1 MQYTKRI
8 FTLQT
13 PTIMKSC
20 RLLFLFILWL
30 VAGMPARAQSV
41 KSTDKLYRELAA
53 KDSLLFDI
61 AFNTCKVADL
71 QQVLSADFTFF
82 HDNGYDGFTTDQSGS
97 KFIGN
102 VERFCANRE
111 NRMRREIEKGSLQTF
126 AIGEND
132 AVQTGVQ
139 RLYLTLKNQPEHLV
153 EISKFTR
160 NWKKTKSGW
169 KMTQETDFL
178 VKTHFDDPGQRYV
191 PAPYIPS
198 REPLYATIVQMDSLY
213 FDTYNTCN
221 LQRMAT
227 MLADTIEF
235 YHDRTGLCSSKA
247 EVIANTR
254 KNICGRVTRELVP
267 GSVEVYAI
275 PNYGALEIGYHRFH
289 NKWEPVGTPSR
300 ASKFITLWKQ
310 EGDQWKMS
318 RVISLH

>member
-1 MQYTKRI
+1 
-8 FTLQT
+8 
-13 PTIMKSC
+13 MKSC
-20 RLLFLFILWL
+20 RLLFLSLLWL
-30 VAGMPARAQSV
+30 IAVVPAHAQST
-41 KSTDKLYRELAA
+41 KSTDVLYRELAA

-61 AFNTCKVADL
+61 AFNSCKVADL
-71 QQVLSADFTFF
+71 RAILSADFTFF
-82 HDNGYDGFTTDQSGS
+82 HDNGYDGLTMGQSGV
-97 KFIGN
+97 KFLEN

-111 NRMRREIEKGSLQTF
+111 NRMRREIEKGSLQVF

-139 RLYLTLKNQPEHLV
+139 RLYLTLKNQPERLV

-160 NWKKTKSGW
+160 SWRKMKGDW
-169 KMTQETDFL
+169 KMIQETDFQ
-178 VKTHFDDPGQRYV
+178 VKTHFDDPGQRYI
-191 PAPYIPS
+191 PAPYIPA
-198 REPLYATIVQMDSLY
+198 REPLYATILQMDSLY

-235 YHDRTGLCSSKA
+235 YHDRTGLCNSKA
-247 EVIANTR
+247 EVIANTK

-267 GSVEVYAI
+267 GSVEVYTI
-275 PNYGALEIGYHRFH
+275 PGYGALEIGYHRFH
-289 NKWEPVGTPSR
+289 NNLEPVGTPSR

-310 EGDQWKMS
+310 EGDQWKMA